1 MSKIFPVIGLT
12 GPNAA
17 GKGLAAKFFIEKGFE
32 YFSLSDIVREEAI
45 KSGLTTSREDLIVT
59 GNKLRDDYGYSVL
72 AERTFQK
79 LKGKSVVDSFRH
91 PAEVEFM
98 RSNLPFFYLIGID
111 APQKIRY
118 ERAMKR
124 ERKGDSIASFEEF
137 VKKEEIENANG
148 SAQQLNATL
157 KLADEIVINGGAK
170 EELNKKLEEVYNRIL
185 KMVEQG
191 R

>member
-1 MSKIFPVIGLT
+1 MSKEVFVIGLT

-17 GKGLAAKFFIEKGFE
+17 GKGLAAKYFIEKGFE

-45 KSGLTTSREDLIVT
+45 KSGLTTSREHLIVT
-59 GNKLRDDYGYSVL
+59 GNKLRDEFGYSVL

-98 RSNLPFFYLIGID
+98 RRNATLFYLIGID
-111 APQKIRY
+111 APEKVRY

-124 ERKGDSIASFEEF
+124 ERKGDSISSFEEF
-137 VKKEEIENANG
+137 VKKEEIENMDG
-148 SAQQLNATL
+148 SSQQLNATL
-157 KLADEIVINGGAK
+157 KLADEIVLNDGSK
-170 EELNKKLEEVYNRIL
+170 EEFNKKLEKVYNKIL